1 MARLDKSVIGKLRGA
16 VGDVVFRQRNGKVF
30 VSRKPQS
37 FIPGTDKDSVDRR
50 LKFAFSSKLSSTIY
64 SLPDLASLWRQAA
77 PHGRSVY
84 HFIVQVNIP
93 LVNPYAVTER
103 TTITPP
109 QSGSSTGSGFVI
121 DCTSAMISPDA
132 FNVEFAPVGN
142 SAGIDLSREQNAKV
156 ACVLC
161 LTNPTDKSLPKYQ
174 FVSCVSESKQIVLG
188 SPLVFSIPLA
198 GTEAAKVRTYEDK
211 KLLCTMITLDAERKP
226 VRYSGTVVK

>member
-1 MARLDKSVIGKLRGA
+1 MAQLDKSVIGKLRGA

-37 FIPGTDKDSVDRR
+37 FIPGTDKDSVERR
-50 LKFAFSSKLSSTIY
+50 LKFAFSSKLSSAIY

-84 HFIVQVNIP
+84 HFIVQTNIA
-93 LVNPYAVTER
+93 LVDPYAVTEC

-109 QSGSSTGSGFVI
+109 QTSSWAGSGFAI
-121 DCTSAMISPDA
+121 DCTSFAISPDA
-132 FNVEFAPVGN
+132 ITVEFATLGN
-142 SAGIDLSREQNAKV
+142 STGIDLGREQNAKL

-161 LTNPTDKSLPKYQ
+161 LTNPIDKSLPEYQ
-174 FVSCVSESKQIVLG
+174 FISCVSEPKQIVLG
-188 SPLVFSIPLA
+188 DPLVFSIPLT
-198 GTEAAKVRTYEDK
+198 GTDTAKVRSYEDK
-211 KLLCTMITLDAERKP
+211 KLLCAMITLDAEYKP